1 MRTFQLHIL
10 AADRVFF
17 EGECESVVA
26 PTASGQYGVQAHHS
40 NMIAAI
46 SPRVVRAHGSSR
58 VEPSGCF
65 DPLITPVLSTHLAA
79 LTAHELVDAWSGM
92 A

>member
-46 SPRVVRAHGSSR
+46 SPGELTFRTAQG
-58 VEPSGCF
+58 
-65 DPLITPVLSTHLAA
+65 VLPQLCNLRHQALHLGEFPAGPA
-79 LTAHELVDAWSGM
+79 ENLY
-92 A
+92 